1 MIDEQD
7 PGEEELRGRERGE
20 HFDAGTPLD
29 GHTNFDEMN
38 EDELEVE
45 AQGLDELVQ
54 ELRTSAIAPC
64 ATHNRQVT
72 QAKLEG
78 LM

>member
-1 MIDEQD
+1 MIDKQD
-7 PGEEELRGRERGE
+7 RGKEELRGHERGE

-29 GHTNFDEMN
+29 GHTNFDEN

-64 ATHNRQVT
+64 ATHNRQVA
-72 QAKLEG
+72 QANLEG

>member
-1 MIDEQD
+1 MNQIQM
-7 PGEEELRGRERGE
+7 LRGQERLKLAPE
-20 HFDAGTPLD
+20 LHLA
-29 GHTNFDEMN
+29 FDEN

-45 AQGLDELVQ
+45 AQGRDELVQ

-72 QAKLEG
+72 QVKLEG
-78 LM
+78 

>member
-7 PGEEELRGRERGE
+7 PGEEELRGRDRGE

-29 GHTNFDEMN
+29 GHTDFDEN

-45 AQGLDELVQ
+45 ALGRDELVQ

-64 ATHNRQVT
+64 ATTDMSR
-72 QAKLEG
+72 KPISRD
-78 LM
+78 

>member
-29 GHTNFDEMN
+29 GHTNFDEN
-38 EDELEVE
+38 EDALEVE
-45 AQGLDELVQ
+45 VLGRDELVQ

-64 ATHNRQVT
+64 ATHNRQVA
-72 QAKLEG
+72 QANLEG

>member
-29 GHTNFDEMN
+29 GHKNFDEN
-38 EDELEVE
+38 EDELAVE
-45 AQGLDELVQ
+45 APGRDELVQ

-64 ATHNRQVT
+64 ATHNRQVA
-72 QAKLEG
+72 QANLEG